1 MIGGD
6 GLEGER
12 VVLARKDAR
21 TMVGFQWTGLEP
33 AGLNESDFAVALGAV
48 WEGDQLVTYNLR
60 VHARVRALRGRVPDR
75 PRLGQPRGDHRA
87 AVALRLVPAA
97 SRVPG
102 SVPCHRRTTDS

>member
-6 GLEGER
+6 GVEGER

-48 WEGDQLVTYNLR
+48 WEGEQLVTYNLR
-60 VHARVRALRGRVPDR
+60 AFTHAFEHYTDEYLTDPD
-75 PRLGQPRGDHRA
+75 
-87 AVALRLVPAA
+87 
-97 SRVPG
+97 
-102 SVPCHRRTTDS
+102 

>member
-6 GLEGER
+6 GVEVER

-60 VHARVRALRGRVPDR
+60 AFMHAFEHYTDEYLTDPD
-75 PRLGQPRGDHRA
+75 
-87 AVALRLVPAA
+87 
-97 SRVPG
+97 
-102 SVPCHRRTTDS
+102 

>member
-1 MIGGD
+1 MIEGD
-6 GLEGER
+6 RVEGER

-60 VHARVRALRGRVPDR
+60 AFMHAFEHYTDEYLTDPD
-75 PRLGQPRGDHRA
+75 
-87 AVALRLVPAA
+87 
-97 SRVPG
+97 
-102 SVPCHRRTTDS
+102 